1 MCVREPRT
9 VMMVVMRSRRLRA
22 NGAWSRFQMLLLVA
36 VRVCASLYAYWCQVE
51 ELTPPKRPRL
61 CDLTVYEKRSTSD
74 WVGLR
79 KLWHNHSRQC
89 NKRAGPEKFSG
100 IGYKGILQR
109 RVWDPNDRVNFVTG
123 TTSLSCLQVPFILLC
138 FIER

>member
-1 MCVREPRT
+1 
-9 VMMVVMRSRRLRA
+9 
-22 NGAWSRFQMLLLVA
+22 MLLLVA

-100 IGYKGILQR
+100 IGYKGILER
-109 RVWDPNDRVNFVTG
+109 GVENPSFLVEASDDVLG
-123 TTSLSCLQVPFILLC
+123 TTSLTCLQVPFILLR